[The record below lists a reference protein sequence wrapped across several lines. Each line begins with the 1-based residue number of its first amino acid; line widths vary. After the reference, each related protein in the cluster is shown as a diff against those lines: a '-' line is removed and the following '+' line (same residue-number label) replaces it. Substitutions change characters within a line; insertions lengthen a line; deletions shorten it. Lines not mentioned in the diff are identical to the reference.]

1 LNIYDEQVLDKA
13 HEIRQALLDT
23 IQSFLSPD
31 GTDIDLVGRAMIM
44 ATSEILTRAIAPLAH
59 SGEIDVD
66 DILDQMR
73 RMIGECESD
82 YAAFAEIR
90 LQ

>member
-1 LNIYDEQVLDKA
+1 MNIYDEQVLDKA

-44 ATSEILTRAIAPLAH
+44 ATSEILTRA
-59 SGEIDVD
+59 
-66 DILDQMR
+66 
-73 RMIGECESD
+73 
-82 YAAFAEIR
+82 FAEIR